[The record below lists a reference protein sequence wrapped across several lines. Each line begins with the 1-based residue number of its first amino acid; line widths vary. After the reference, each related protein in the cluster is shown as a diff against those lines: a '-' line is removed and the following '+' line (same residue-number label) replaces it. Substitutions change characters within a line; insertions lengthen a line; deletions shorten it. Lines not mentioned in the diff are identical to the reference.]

1 MPNRL
6 LASESAK
13 SAPPAVYMYSG
24 GLSNAPRLLMPHLS
38 DIRPFLR
45 RKRSFPGPGMCLACL
60 NYSRQDTHTKVHIA
74 RSTVTNRGEGALHL
88 GAEVSMHC
96 AISMWIPPLH
106 RTMAHVRRARKRP
119 RRRPP
124 GAPCNPRGAAGW
136 VRVRF
141 YGNAGA
147 SKRPKRAQHQKL
159 LCMFKM
165 SIRRPQNRTQRG
177 QKPPQPPPTTLGPP
191 ESPPRDLGSPMI
203 AYMQSLSVR
212 DSTYVV

>member
-1 MPNRL
+1 MLKL
-6 LASESAK
+6 L
-13 SAPPAVYMYSG
+13 PTRYP
-24 GLSNAPRLLMPHLS
+24 
-38 DIRPFLR
+38 
-45 RKRSFPGPGMCLACL
+45 
-60 NYSRQDTHTKVHIA
+60 HIA
-74 RSTVTNRGEGALHL
+74 RSTATNRGVGALHL

-106 RTMAHVRRARKRP
+106 RTMAHMRRARKRP

-124 GAPCNPRGAAGW
+124 GAPCNPRGGAGW

-141 YGNAGA
+141 YDKAGA

-191 ESPPRDLGSPMI
+191 ESPPRGLEGPVV
-203 AYMQSLSVR
+203 AYMQQQFVR
-212 DSTYVV
+212 DSWGGHKIGRYCGRTAGALLGAECRVPQAAV